1 MIENYL
7 KGQLKMFE
15 TTKVNLYIQKHN
27 HEVDKIMQDIFSH
40 WNAIG
45 KLSEDEE
52 KSNFMQLT
60 FLVSIIK
67 IWVKTSG
74 MPRELQKEV
83 MQKLVDSL

>member
-1 MIENYL
+1 
-7 KGQLKMFE
+7 MFE
-15 TTKVNLYIQKHN
+15 TTKVKLYIQKHQQ
-27 HEVDKIMQDIFSH
+27 EVDKIMQDIFLH

-45 KLSEDEE
+45 KLSENEE
-52 KSNFMQLT
+52 QSNFMQLT